1 MLGQSNV
8 SILVTKD
15 PPASFTCVLLVIK
28 AETRAKPTFSL
39 FSLNSETLSAVTNTP
54 FPTLQL
60 KRLNL
65 REKELRLKDHNM
77 NIIFMN

>member
-1 MLGQSNV
+1 M
-8 SILVTKD
+8 KEK
-15 PPASFTCVLLVIK
+15 IK
-28 AETRAKPTFSL
+28 IKIIISKVNNFFLPFSL